1 MNILITGSTGF
12 IGSNIAQKL
21 VTKNKLFIVVRNKK
35 KNFLFKHKNINVIN
49 FNNYENLSKKL
60 KKIRVNTVIHAATH
74 YVKNHKI
81 KDLQKFTDSN
91 MLLGNIILENLSIM
105 KAKKFINFSTVW
117 EDFNGIKNNSFNL
130 YAAYK
135 KAFSILINYYEKQYK
150 QIKFYKLMI
159 SDTFGANDKRMKIIN
174 ILKKNYKSNLP
185 TKIVSKNLSMNL
197 LNVDDVFAA
206 IDLLCKKNIKPIK
219 NKINNN
225 KNIKLF
231 KLINLINFSN
241 KRKIKIIWLSK
252 K

>member
-1 MNILITGSTGF
+1 
-12 IGSNIAQKL
+12 
-21 VTKNKLFIVVRNKK
+21 
-35 KNFLFKHKNINVIN
+35 
-49 FNNYENLSKKL
+49 
-60 KKIRVNTVIHAATH
+60 
-74 YVKNHKI
+74 
-81 KDLQKFTDSN
+81 

-135 KAFSILINYYEKQYK
+135 KAFSNLNNYYEKQYK

-197 LNVDDVFAA
+197 LNVDDVA
-206 IDLLCKKNIKPIK
+206 IDYYVKKI
-219 NKINNN
+219 
-225 KNIKLF
+225 
-231 KLINLINFSN
+231 
-241 KRKIKIIWLSK
+241 
-252 K
+252 